1 MEKKYICIDIGGTG
15 IKYGTVSESGEFLSR
30 EIMNTPKTGGAGIME
45 AILEIT
51 EKYLALEK
59 YEGVCIS
66 TAGMVDTYKGS
77 IFHAADT
84 IQGYKGMEIRK
95 NVMERFGIPC
105 EVENDVNCV
114 GLAESKAGA
123 GKGSKS
129 VLCLTIGTGIGGSMV
144 INGEVLHGNTGS
156 ACEVGYL
163 HMPGGAFE
171 KLGAASILTKKVAE
185 RKGEPLENW
194 NGINIF
200 DSAKAGDEICIDA
213 IDEMCDVL
221 GMGIAN
227 ICYIINPEAVV
238 LGGGI
243 MAQWEYLE
251 PKLRAALD
259 KYLVKVIASNTK
271 LLPAGFGNNAGMMGA
286 YYHFRAMEKIRAGE
300 G

>member
-15 IKYGTVSESGEFLSR
+15 IKYGTISEAGEFIKT
-30 EIMNTPKTGGAGIME
+30 EIMDTPKTGGSGIMS
-45 AILEIT
+45 AVIDIV
-51 EKYLALEK
+51 EKYISEEK

-66 TAGMVDTYKGS
+66 TAGMVDTQNGS

-84 IQGYKGMEIRK
+84 IKGYKGMEIRK

-114 GLAESKAGA
+114 GLAESISGG

-156 ACEVGYL
+156 ACEVGYMM
-163 HMPGGAFE
+163 MPGGAFE
-171 KLGAASILTKKVAE
+171 KLGATSILTKKVAE
-185 RKGEPLENW
+185 RKGEAAESW

-200 DSAKAGDEICIDA
+200 KAAKAGDTICETA

-227 ICYIINPEAVV
+227 ICYVLNPETVV

-251 PKLRAALD
+251 PKMRAALN
-259 KYLVKVIASNTK
+259 KYLVKVIADNTK
-271 LLPAGFGNNAGMMGA
+271 LLPAHFGNNAGMMGA
-286 YYHFRAMEKIRAGE
+286 FYHFKAMERVR
-300 G
+300 